1 MKYFVESVTTYVTTG
16 KTRKGAILQ
25 TVAKQ
30 FEHTIIGDDDALSA
44 LVYTLKCLVDAV
56 NNTYKGKPLL
66 LEFNRDA
73 GYIDVKPVNNCNDNH
88 VFSIN
93 YACVGATNYSLDMRA
108 LVGNTTCN
116 LDQALSRE
124 FRRIE
129 REKYH
134 CDIKEGG
141 EE

>member
-1 MKYFVESVTTYVTTG
+1 MKYFVENVTTYVTTG
-16 KTRKGAILQ
+16 KTRKGSILQ
-25 TVAKQ
+25 VVARQ

-44 LVYTLKCLVDAV
+44 LVYSLKCLVEAV
-56 NNTYKGKPLL
+56 NNTYKGKPLR
-66 LEFNRDA
+66 LEFKRDA

-93 YACVGATNYSLDMRA
+93 YAPVGSTNYSLDMRS

-129 REKYH
+129 KEK
-134 CDIKEGG
+134 CNCTGKKGG
-141 EE
+141 DE